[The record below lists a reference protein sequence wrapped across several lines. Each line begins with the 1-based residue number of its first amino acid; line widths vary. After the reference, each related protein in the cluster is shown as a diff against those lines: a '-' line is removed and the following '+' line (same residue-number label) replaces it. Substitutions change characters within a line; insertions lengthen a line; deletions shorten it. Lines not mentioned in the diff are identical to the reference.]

1 MDRFSSYTDAELL
14 ERTARDPRAFESFY
28 CRHEGLVVGFL
39 MSRTRNAELTAD
51 LTAETFAALLEA
63 ADRFDPTRL
72 GGTSAVPWIL
82 AVARYTLRA
91 SIRRGVVADE
101 ARRRLECEP
110 IVLDD
115 AALER
120 VEELASQ
127 DLRLAE
133 LLNELPVDLRDA
145 VTARVLDQSAYPE
158 IAAKLRCSELVARKR
173 VSRGLMRLRA
183 AFASSSNP

>member
-1 MDRFSSYTDAELL
+1 MNGLSSCTDAELL
-14 ERTARDPRAFESFY
+14 ERTASDPRAFESFY

-39 MSRTRNAELTAD
+39 MSRTRDAELTAD
-51 LTAETFAALLEA
+51 LTAETFAALLEGA
-63 ADRFDPTRL
+63 HRFDPTRL
-72 GGTSAVPWIL
+72 GGTSAVPWVF

-115 AALER
+115 AALGR
-120 VEELASQ
+120 VEEAAGPGGPLS
-127 DLRLAE
+127 D
-133 LLNELPVDLRDA
+133 LLNELPSDLRDA
-145 VTARVLDQSAYPE
+145 VTARVLDESDYTA
-158 IAAKLRCSELVARKR
+158 IADQLRCSELVARKR

-183 AFASSSNP
+183 AFASSPNP